1 MITIL
6 ELLDS
11 GQYREYPESDFSD
24 LNKMKKMGLVKV
36 IGNEF
41 NAKPLYVA
49 ITPQGAKLLKNYK
62 NS

>member
-49 ITPQGAKLLKNYK
+49 ITPQGAKL
-62 NS
+62 